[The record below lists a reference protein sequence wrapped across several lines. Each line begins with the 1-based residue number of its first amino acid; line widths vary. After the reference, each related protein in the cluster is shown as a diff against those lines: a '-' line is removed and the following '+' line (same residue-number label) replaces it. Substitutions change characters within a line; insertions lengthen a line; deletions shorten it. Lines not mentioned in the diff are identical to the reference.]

1 MASLNTNTASGAM
14 RMADALLESLGG
26 TSVALRYPVTAQAGQ
41 DAEQLGLGAPAFE
54 DVALAPAVFRR
65 LNAQIAT
72 DGTAVYEL
80 LVSASAVSAQM
91 ALLGLTSV
99 ADLFAAGLG
108 IVVRGTL
115 LAVLGVTSSEAFGQ
129 AYLYRIRLKGPQ
141 GELL

>member
-1 MASLNTNTASGAM
+1 MGSLNTNTATGAM

-41 DAEQLGLGAPAFE
+41 DAEQLGLAAPAFE
-54 DVALAPAVFRR
+54 DVALAPAAFRR
-65 LNAQIAT
+65 LHAQIET

-80 LVSASAVSAQM
+80 LVSASAVNTQM
-91 ALLGLTSV
+91 ALLGLSSV

>member
-1 MASLNTNTASGAM
+1 M

-41 DAEQLGLGAPAFE
+41 DAEQLGLAAPAFE

-80 LVSASAVSAQM
+80 LVSASAVNAQM
-91 ALLGLTSV
+91 ALLGLSSV
-99 ADLFAAGLG
+99 TDLFAAGLG

-115 LAVLGVTSSEAFGQ
+115 LAVLAVTSSEAFGQ